1 MSDTP
6 AIVPPAALPQEN
18 ARFIAYGPEQRV
30 ADPQGGDPITARP
43 QVYVRYYRG
52 ITVKEV
58 KVGGRSG
65 GDTVAVHF
73 DPTSVGLKE
82 PITAYLDPSDPL
94 VAYIQSCGPDHAY
107 DAALESVRRVK
118 GKSSKAP
125 ISPLTPIHALR
136 GADHPDGSAGKGT
149 DMMGASAENIRNL
162 VAMVD
167 GRPGK
172 DLVSNPYEWASL
184 INNTEGHLPPEGW
197 VYYGA
202 TGDQWA
208 ACGTIAPSK
217 DAAPKTGTG
226 IPADL
231 GALVEQIA
239 AAVAEK
245 LQPSY
250 GRPLPKDRFDE
261 GKPWQVRTNDG
272 RINLGSYPATGAQR
286 VARALLT
293 AGADE
298 ETLWETVEQVLAE
311 ADKAQCDAYGRGV
324 TPDRTSASHREA
336 VDWVLLARE
345 AGIENP
351 VAFTVAHMQAAGRSV
366 AATLTKDKGKTSEKT
381 SNSTDA
387 ATDDALVQSL
397 LPAIASAWNDPAAL
411 AALGTQ
417 VAERGID
424 PVISMS
430 GDDTNPVFAHPAN
443 EADPHGPVLG
453 LLRHRHGILTNGQPA
468 PAQAPAGPAPE
479 AAQPAPQAPQAAVS
493 PPPATAPAGAGGE
506 TVEGLF
512 AEVADAWWTASP
524 VDALFARAK
533 AANLLTANVK
543 VTLND
548 AGPVLDP
555 QGTDM
560 MLGAVIAKATEHANA
575 SKAPAQAAAPA
586 AAAPA
591 TPAPSD
597 AAADA
602 LARAKTNAPT
612 PAAAAPARSAQAI
625 ADDASAVLAS
635 GAPDR
640 AARIDALIAE
650 AAPMDGVEVK
660 VEGMV
665 GPLGSFLRSV
675 QRRASV

>member
-43 QVYVRYYRG
+43 QVYVRYYRDMK
-52 ITVKEV
+52 VKEV

-73 DPTSVGLKE
+73 DPESVGLKE

-94 VAYIQSCGPDHAY
+94 VAYIQSCGPDHAH
-107 DAALESVRRVK
+107 DVALESVRRVK

-125 ISPLTPIHALR
+125 ISPLIPIHALR
-136 GADHPDGSAGKGT
+136 GAEHPNGTAGKGA

-162 VAMVD
+162 LAMVD

-172 DLVSNPYEWASL
+172 DLSSNPYEWASL
-184 INNTEGHLPPEGW
+184 INNTEGYLPPEGW

-202 TGDQWA
+202 AGDQWA
-208 ACGTIAPSK
+208 ACGTIVPSK
-217 DAAPKTGTG
+217 DAAPKAGAG

-272 RINLGSYPATGAQR
+272 RINLGSYPATSAQR
-286 VARALLT
+286 VARVLLT
-293 AGADE
+293 GGENED
-298 ETLWETVEQVLAE
+298 TLWETVEQVLAE

-324 TPDRTSASHREA
+324 TPDRSSASHREA
-336 VDWVLLARE
+336 VDWVLLARD
-345 AGIENP
+345 AGVENP
-351 VAFTVAHMQAAGRSV
+351 VAFATAHMQAAGRSV
-366 AATLTKDKGKTSEKT
+366 AATLTKDKGKPTEKAT
-381 SNSTDA
+381 NSTDA

-397 LPAIASAWNDPAAL
+397 LPAIAAAWNDPAAL

-424 PVISMS
+424 PVISMG

-453 LLRHRHGILTNGQPA
+453 LLRHRHGILTNGQPS
-468 PAQAPAGPAPE
+468 QAAAPAPE

-506 TVEGLF
+506 TVDGLF

-543 VTLND
+543 VTFND

-575 SKAPAQAAAPA
+575 TASGTPAPAPA

-591 TPAPSD
+591 APAPSD

-602 LARAKTNAPT
+602 LARAKTNTPA
-612 PAAAAPARSAQAI
+612 PAAAGRSAQAI

-640 AARIDALIAE
+640 AARIDTLVAE
-650 AAPMDGVEVK
+650 AAPMDSVEVK